1 MIRLFFALLI
11 LISIGCHTKEAATGP
26 KIFGSLYVRYL
37 QDGNQL
43 KAEASFFEGDS
54 AHLATPKSI
63 LGGVSFQGSG
73 MEQRNIQ
80 DKLIRYQYE
89 NTGDYPGQFTFQ
101 VQDDQGRAHQ
111 FQLDMMPVTQF
122 SLPDTIQKGRDA
134 KLEILPAPQSQEEEL
149 AILWTDESGK
159 ASLLEFPSPISQT
172 IPITSGRL
180 DRLAP
185 GNYQLYLV
193 KKRKNFINKGVY
205 RISCEVEYYTGVKEV
220 FIN

>member
-11 LISIGCHTKEAATGP
+11 LISFGCHSKEVVTGP

-73 MEQRNIQ
+73 MERRNIQ

-89 NTGDYPGQFTFQ
+89 TKCDYPGQFTFQ
-101 VQDDQGRAHQ
+101 VQDDQGQAHQ
-111 FQLDMMPVTQF
+111 FQLDMLPVTAF
-122 SLPDTIQKGRDA
+122 SLPDTIQRGKEA
-134 KLEILPAPQSQEEEL
+134 MLEILPAPQSDEVEM

-159 ASLLEFPSPISQT
+159 ASLLEFPAPISKT
-172 IPITSGRL
+172 IPISPAQLARF
-180 DRLAP
+180 AP
-185 GNYQLYLV
+185 GKYQIYLV
-193 KKRKNFINKGVY
+193 KKRKNFINTGVY
-205 RISCEVEYYTGVKEV
+205 RNSCEVEFYTGVKEV